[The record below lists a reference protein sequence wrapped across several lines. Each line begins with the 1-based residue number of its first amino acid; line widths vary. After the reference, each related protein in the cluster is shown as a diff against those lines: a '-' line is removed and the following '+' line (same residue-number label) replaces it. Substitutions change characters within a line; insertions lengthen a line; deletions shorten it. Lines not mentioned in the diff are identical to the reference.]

1 MGGPGKQLEEAGADA
16 LELNV
21 YHVAADPSESGDAVE
36 ARYVALLAELK
47 RAVSVPIVM
56 KLPPFFSS
64 LPHFV
69 KRLEAVGADG
79 VSLFNRFFQPDIDL
93 DGLQSGRAA
102 PPLVPEEALLR
113 IRWIAILRAHTRMT
127 LAATGGVY
135 GADDA
140 LKLLLAGADA
150 VHLASALLEHGPRP
164 ARPDPAGH
172 EELDD
177 RARVRVGRPAE
188 GQHVPDQPPR
198 RQPAGPPGYIRVLDS
213 FTPRPGVWR

>member
-1 MGGPGKQLEEAGADA
+1 
-16 LELNV
+16 
-21 YHVAADPSESGDAVE
+21 VAADPSESGDAVE

-47 RAVSVPIVM
+47 RTVSVPVVM

-93 DGLQSGRAA
+93 DALEMVEQLQLSS
-102 PPLVPEEALLR
+102 PEEALLR

-135 GADDA
+135 GAGDA
-140 LKLLLAGADA
+140 LAAAGRRRRGAPGLGPARTRPGRLSQILDDMKTWMIEREYESVA
-150 VHLASALLEHGPRP
+150 QLKGSMCQTNLRDASAL
-164 ARPDPAGH
+164 ARHPGARQLHPAG
-172 EELDD
+172 
-177 RARVRVGRPAE
+177 
-188 GQHVPDQPPR
+188 
-198 RQPAGPPGYIRVLDS
+198 
-213 FTPRPGVWR
+213 GVWR